1 MRRGLGNRGEE
12 AAGST
17 ATAAAETEA
26 GAAAGGANP
35 GSYESF
41 FAYGGRGLRGRHV
54 SAKIKS
60 TLRYCSSQVLG
71 LNF

>member
-26 GAAAGGANP
+26 EVAAGGANLD
-35 GSYESF
+35 SYETCL
-41 FAYGGRGLRGRHV
+41 AYGGRVLRGHCV
-54 SAKIKS
+54 SVKIKS
-60 TLRYCSSQVLG
+60 TLRYCSS
-71 LNF
+71 